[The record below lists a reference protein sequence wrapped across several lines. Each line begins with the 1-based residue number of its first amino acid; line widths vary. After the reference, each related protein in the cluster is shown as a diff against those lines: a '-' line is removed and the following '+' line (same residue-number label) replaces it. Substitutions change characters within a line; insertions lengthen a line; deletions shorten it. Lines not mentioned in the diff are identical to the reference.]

1 MKKAFLILLE
11 WQTSEQ
17 LSASSKVV
25 PPLEAKSAFDFV
37 CTLSI
42 HSLPP
47 SGRLIQKEAFWKP
60 LLLLFQSP
68 WSKEPLN
75 GKVWLLSPWL
85 FALHPLLTFTPLSP
99 PPHPLSLPAEVSL
112 PTVANPEHRAG
123 SNVQNCAESNFFQPQ
138 HHHMWPQNQ
147 GSRGESPA
155 EFGLLPSQCRGV
167 LIFSCLAWC
176 PVSQQASQKASLN
189 HLVWRSVVSDQHMDL
204 LSSHHSHCLWYAV
217 EQAPFT
223 HGHSQR
229 AKGALIFL
237 VGLTCSWYWME
248 GS

>member
-1 MKKAFLILLE
+1 MADFGTTISIFQGSSPFRGQECFWFCLHFIHSFTSPKWPPHTEGSLLE
-11 WQTSEQ
+11 TTVTALPVPMKQRTPKWEGVASFSLVVCSAPTSH
-17 LSASSKVV
+17 LYSFIS
-25 PPLEAKSAFDFV
+25 
-37 CTLSI
+37 
-42 HSLPP
+42 
-47 SGRLIQKEAFWKP
+47 
-60 LLLLFQSP
+60 
-68 WSKEPLN
+68 
-75 GKVWLLSPWL
+75 
-85 FALHPLLTFTPLSP
+85 